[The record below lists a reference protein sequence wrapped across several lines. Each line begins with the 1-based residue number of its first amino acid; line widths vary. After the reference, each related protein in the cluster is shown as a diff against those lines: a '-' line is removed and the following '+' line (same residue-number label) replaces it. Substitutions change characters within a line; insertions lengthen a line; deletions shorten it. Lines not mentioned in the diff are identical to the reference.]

1 MRKMRPIKIVGHNNG
16 VERFLGIG
24 SGLSFQISAFQSE
37 AGRADERFEM
47 RNIYV
52 HRGDVKTAQ
61 EAETR
66 MPTFSAGHVEHFFMG
81 RQFINKPKHP
91 CRRQRHTVFRIATD
105 RHFQRAPTKN
115 HKTRLMIH
123 WPNIR
128 KGRTKNDRPPPT
140 ISTRRIMKPYGSIL
154 SKAIPA

>member
-24 SGLSFQISAFQSE
+24 PGLSFQISAFQSE

-66 MPTFSAGHVEHFFMG
+66 MP
-81 RQFINKPKHP
+81 
-91 CRRQRHTVFRIATD
+91 
-105 RHFQRAPTKN
+105 
-115 HKTRLMIH
+115 
-123 WPNIR
+123 
-128 KGRTKNDRPPPT
+128 PPPQAT
-140 ISTRRIMKPYGSIL
+140 SSTFAWGGSSSINR
-154 SKAIPA
+154 STHADGSAIQF